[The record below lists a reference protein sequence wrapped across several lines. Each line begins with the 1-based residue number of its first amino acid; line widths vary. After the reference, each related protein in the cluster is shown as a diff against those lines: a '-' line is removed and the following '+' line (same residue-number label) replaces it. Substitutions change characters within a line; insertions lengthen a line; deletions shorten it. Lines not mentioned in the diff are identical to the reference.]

1 MASASTEPV
10 ATDVPKRDLVSRLEA
25 ELERSERRREAAEQ
39 WAAFLEAELE
49 ARDDRLEDVI
59 VQYERKLEDAKRAQ
73 TDSRSGGLLARLTNW
88 F

>member
-10 ATDVPKRDLVSRLEA
+10 AADAATR
-25 ELERSERRREAAEQ
+25 ELEPELRRSERRREAAEQ

-49 ARDDRLEDVI
+49 SREHHLEDVI
-59 VQYERKLEDAKRAQ
+59 IDYDRRLEDAKRGRSP
-73 TDSRSGGLLARLTNW
+73 SRSGLWATLTAW